1 MQFDSSAPI
10 WQQLVDECAR
20 RIVTGEW
27 PAGTRVPGV
36 RDLGVELGV
45 NPNTMQRALSELDRE
60 GITVPDRTVGR
71 YVTDDTERIDL
82 LRRSVATGSA
92 DEFVTKA
99 RGLGMGLSG
108 AQRLIAQRWA
118 DLEGNEA

>member
-1 MQFDSSAPI
+1 LVFNSSAPI
-10 WQQLVDECAR
+10 WLQLVDECSR

-45 NPNTMQRALSELDRE
+45 NPNTMQRALAELDRQ

-71 YVTDDTERIDL
+71 FVTDDTARIDE
-82 LRRSVATGSA
+82 LRETVAAGSA
-92 DEFVTKA
+92 DDFIQRA
-99 RGLGMGLSG
+99 RGLGMSLEG
-108 AQRLIAQRWA
+108 ARKLLTNRWP
-118 DLEGNEA
+118 DLEGNA